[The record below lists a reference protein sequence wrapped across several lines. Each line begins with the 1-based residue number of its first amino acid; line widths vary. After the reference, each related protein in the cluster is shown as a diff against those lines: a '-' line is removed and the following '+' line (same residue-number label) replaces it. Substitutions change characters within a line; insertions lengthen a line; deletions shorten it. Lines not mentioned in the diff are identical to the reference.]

1 MVGEPRVVV
10 GSATA
15 LDPDV
20 LQDSTLYAEELDT
33 RFQKLGAGD
42 DVLWR
47 LVSVRE
53 LDDVVLGGPSA
64 AYGWGTCS
72 CSAGGASA
80 GTDGGGPEGGSGRCG
95 SEVTILDQRLDVDEL
110 RERDSGVAGTSS
122 IPFPAL
128 AGGDSGNR
136 GSTADTTGET
146 GCKLTTDEELRD
158 GSASGSGGAVNSP
171 EGIRLGSSAPG
182 GTTPMPGIGGSGG
195 GGSKLSAGRIP
206 KLPATLRLPLGC
218 LYSPSRPSCFI
229 GIGIGAVGVHLSLRG
244 GGRRD
249 SGTVPVID

>member
-1 MVGEPRVVV
+1 MVGEPRTVV

-15 LDPDV
+15 LDSDV
-20 LQDSTLYAEELDT
+20 LQESTLYAEESDT

-42 DVLWR
+42 DVLCR

-72 CSAGGASA
+72 CSAGGASGFSSGA
-80 GTDGGGPEGGSGRCG
+80 DGGGPEGGSGRCG

-110 RERDSGVAGTSS
+110 REHDPGVEGTSS

-128 AGGDSGNR
+128 ARGDSGDR
-136 GSTADTTGET
+136 GSTADTSGET
-146 GCKLTTDEELRD
+146 GCTLTTDEELCD

-171 EGIRLGSSAPG
+171 EGMRFGSSASG
-182 GTTPMPGIGGSGG
+182 GTIPMPGI
-195 GGSKLSAGRIP
+195 
-206 KLPATLRLPLGC
+206 
-218 LYSPSRPSCFI
+218 
-229 GIGIGAVGVHLSLRG
+229 
-244 GGRRD
+244 
-249 SGTVPVID
+249 